1 MTSILLLLIAA
12 GAAGLPTPYLVALYV
27 ISAAWMIDREVLR
40 RRYIRYLSLTFRQ
53 VIQEL
58 TKKSEDNVSEK

>member
-1 MTSILLLLIAA
+1 
-12 GAAGLPTPYLVALYV
+12 
-27 ISAAWMIDREVLR
+27 MIDREVLR
-40 RRYIRYLSLTFRQ
+40 RRYIRYLSLTFGQ